1 VALTG
6 GLFDSVP
13 LDQMRDAERAL
24 RAAAPMIPIAT
35 LQRLNSTDKLSAA
48 DREVILGVARGAL
61 VPFQTSHE

>member
-48 DREVILGVARGAL
+48 DREMILVARGAL